1 MKKIKSLIMALFV
14 AFLATF
20 QVFAEAEE
28 VRVFNNSSGDGF
40 ENFQKYLEK
49 ERMLQN
55 GVFPTKVLSNLA
67 YKLAEEKGY
76 LELVPEEM
84 RSPEKY
90 QGIFLA
96 RNNLGATITVDQF
109 RAQGQ
114 GAGFWLPKIQAKEAG
129 KAVSAPSQVAMDG
142 ASVDPK
148 ELQSLNQ
155 RIEKLSKEILRVTAA
170 SKVADTKLA
179 DQATKRMGEIG
190 AEVASIKNQLDGY
203 ARKASTDKVAGDVAK
218 LQSTIDD
225 LDTQIKSVQGSPILK
240 FGNVVIVAVG
250 ALGALVLLAL
260 GLGVFNHRRITL
272 VKKGVISAKAE
283 VAEIQS
289 KVAGNAQAIAEVD
302 ERVTGLE
309 NELFPGNTLAMSK
322 SDAALLVGKLS
333 SLPVSEEYVQICR
346 LEDGT
351 QYRVLFTRQMGEYV
365 TIKGIADQQEKNQVG
380 IRNVPTRL
388 RLAAKKGQFTDRW
401 MIKAVA

>member
-20 QVFAEAEE
+20 QAFAFAD

-49 ERMLQN
+49 EGVLHN
-55 GVFPTKVLSNLA
+55 GVFPTNVLSKLA
-67 YKLAEEKGY
+67 YKLAEENGY

-84 RSPEKY
+84 RSPERY
-90 QGIFLA
+90 EGIFLA

-114 GAGFWLPKIQAKEAG
+114 GAFFWLPKIQAKEAG
-129 KAVSAPSQVAMDG
+129 KAVSAPSQVATMDG

-148 ELQSLNQ
+148 ELQAMNQ
-155 RIEKLSKEILRVTAA
+155 RLEKLSKEIIRVTAA
-170 SKVADTKLA
+170 SRDADTKLA

-190 AEVASIKNQLDGY
+190 TEIESIKKQLDRY
-203 ARKASTDKVAGDVAK
+203 AQKASTDKVAGDVAK

-333 SLPVSEEYVQICR
+333 SLPVSEEYVQLCR